1 MGGDGEERRPGAV
14 VTGIAALLA
23 DIGPRW
29 HLDIRAHSQ
38 QVKDAYE
45 SILARAPRG
54 DLTVFRDL
62 AYGPHARQVLDVFAP
77 AAAVA
82 GAPVV
87 AYVHGGAFLRGD
99 KRTTGQIY
107 DNVLFWFAR
116 QGFVG
121 VNVEYRHASEAT
133 YPGGA
138 ADVAAAM
145 AWVQRRI
152 ADFGGDPA
160 RVLLIGHSAGG
171 THAAAYAFDPV
182 VAPASPQI
190 AALVLVSAR
199 LRADRLAANP
209 NAGGVDAYFGA
220 DASSDEARSP
230 VSYAMRHAE
239 LPVMIA
245 VAEFENPLL
254 DVYGL
259 EFAHRRA
266 AALGRAPRFVQARGH
281 NHMSIVAHFNSGE
294 EKLGRAILDFFAGA
308 TA

>member
-1 MGGDGEERRPGAV
+1 

-23 DIGPRW
+23 GIGPRW

-38 QVKDAYE
+38 QVKEAYE
-45 SILARAPRG
+45 PILARAPRG

-77 AAAVA
+77 AAADA

-99 KRTTGQIY
+99 KRTTEQIY

-121 VNVEYRHASEAT
+121 VNVEYRHAPEAT
-133 YPGGA
+133 YPAGA
-138 ADVAAAM
+138 EDVAAAM

-152 ADFGGDPA
+152 AEFGGDPG
-160 RVLLIGHSAGG
+160 RVLLVGHSAGG
-171 THAAAYAFDPV
+171 THAAGYAFDPV
-182 VAPASPQI
+182 VATAPPQI

-199 LRADRLAANP
+199 LRADRLAVNP
-209 NAGGVDAYFGA
+209 NAGGVAAYFGA
-220 DASSDEARSP
+220 DATGDETRSP
-230 VSYAMRHAE
+230 VSHATRHPD

-266 AALGRAPRFVQARGH
+266 AALGRSPRFVQARGH
-281 NHMSIVAHFNSGE
+281 NHMSIVAHFNGGDE
-294 EKLGRAILDFFAGA
+294 TLGREILDFFVGA
-308 TA
+308 RP

>member
-1 MGGDGEERRPGAV
+1 MTD
-14 VTGIAALLA
+14 IAATLA

-45 SILARAPRG
+45 PILARAPRG
-54 DLTVFRDL
+54 DLTVFRDI
-62 AYGPHARQVLDVFAP
+62 AYGPHGRQVLDVFAP
-77 AAAVA
+77 AAALA

-99 KRTTGQIY
+99 KRTTDQIY

-121 VNVEYRHASEAT
+121 VNVEYRHAPQAT

-138 ADVAAAM
+138 EDVAAAM
-145 AWVQRRI
+145 AWVQQRI
-152 ADFGGDPA
+152 AGFGGDPA

-171 THAAAYAFDPV
+171 THAATYAFDPA
-182 VAPASPQI
+182 VAAVPPQI
-190 AALVLVSAR
+190 AALALVSAR

-209 NAGGVDAYFGA
+209 NAAGVAAYFGA
-220 DASSDEARSP
+220 DASSDDARSP
-230 VSYAMRHAE
+230 VSHAARHPE

-254 DVYGL
+254 DVYGI
-259 EFAHRRA
+259 EFAQRRA
-266 AALGRAPRFVQARGH
+266 AALGRAPRFVQMPGH

-294 EKLGRAILDFFAGA
+294 ETLGREILDFFSRVG
-308 TA
+308 